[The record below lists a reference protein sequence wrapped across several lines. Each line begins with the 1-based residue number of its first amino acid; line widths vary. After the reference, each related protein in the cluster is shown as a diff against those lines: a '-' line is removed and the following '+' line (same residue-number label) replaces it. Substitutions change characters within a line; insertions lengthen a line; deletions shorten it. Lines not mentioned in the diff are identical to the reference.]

1 MQNLTNNESE
11 IKCVFIMNV
20 MPLNWRA
27 VKTNCLG
34 DDIINQIL
42 DCYIFVDG
50 VAGVIIFIYRR

>member
-1 MQNLTNNESE
+1 MLQQDVTMYHNGLT
-11 IKCVFIMNV
+11 
-20 MPLNWRA
+20 LNWRA

>member
-1 MQNLTNNESE
+1 
-11 IKCVFIMNV
+11 MNV